1 MFLAWLIGN
10 YKIVGLLAL
19 ILSVAGY
26 VTYLRADVKKHELEV
41 ATQKLEVTA
50 QKKDIDTLKADLGN
64 AKVGIE
70 NMKEGMNAFQ
80 IFVNQALDSMKVT
93 QGVIAS
99 QNKQLQRTLD
109 NLAVLA
115 AMARR
120 IVDAPTIPFF
130 MGDNVVIG
138 TILVGID
145 NGAYRYRLLPEK
157 APDH

>member
-10 YKIVGLLAL
+10 YKSIGILL
-19 ILSVAGY
+19 IISGVAGY

-41 ATQKLEVTA
+41 ATQKLEVIS
-50 QKKDIDTLKADLGN
+50 QKKDIDTLKTDLGN
-64 AKVGIE
+64 AKVGID
-70 NMKEGMNAFQ
+70 NMREGMKSFQ
-80 IFVNQALDSMKVT
+80 VFVNQALDSMKVT
-93 QGVIAS
+93 QGIIAS

-115 AMARR
+115 EMARR

-130 MGDNVVIG
+130 MGDNLVMG

-145 NGAYRYRLLPEK
+145 NGAHRYRMLPEK
-157 APDH
+157 APNH

>member
-1 MFLAWLIGN
+1 MFLAWLVGN
-10 YKIVGLLAL
+10 YKSIGLLLL
-19 ILSVAGY
+19 ITGVAGY

-41 ATQKLEVTA
+41 AEQKLEVII
-50 QKKDIDTLKADLGN
+50 QKKNIDILKTDLDN
-64 AKVGIE
+64 AKIGID
-70 NMKEGMNAFQ
+70 NMKEGMKSFQ
-80 IFVNQALDSMKVT
+80 VFVNQALDSMKAT
-93 QGVIAS
+93 QGIIAS

-130 MGDNVVIG
+130 MGDNVVVG

-145 NGAYRYRLLPEK
+145 NGAYRYRMLPEK

>member
-1 MFLAWLIGN
+1 MFLAWLVGN
-10 YKIVGLLAL
+10 YKSIGLLLL
-19 ILSVAGY
+19 ITGVAGY

-41 ATQKLEVTA
+41 AEQKLEVII
-50 QKKDIDTLKADLGN
+50 QKKNIDILKTDLDN
-64 AKVGIE
+64 AKIGID

-93 QGVIAS
+93 QGIIAS

-130 MGDNVVIG
+130 MGDNVVVG

-145 NGAYRYRLLPEK
+145 NGAYRYRMLPEK